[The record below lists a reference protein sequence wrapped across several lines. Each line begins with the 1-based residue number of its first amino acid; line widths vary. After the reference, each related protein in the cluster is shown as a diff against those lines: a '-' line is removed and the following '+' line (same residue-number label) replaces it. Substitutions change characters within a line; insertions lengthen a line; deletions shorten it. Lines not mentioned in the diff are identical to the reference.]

1 MYSFDIEVFGKS
13 LGNKG
18 GAMKRLLLASAL
30 IPLMS
35 GPGFAEFDAG
45 RDAFIRGDFA
55 AAYREFL
62 PPATAGDAKSSIGLG
77 LLHARGLGVP
87 KNMVQ
92 AHAWFDRAARVSANG
107 NSVVHI
113 LAKTN
118 RDFLTKQMSTE
129 QLAEAKFNDAAVTAS
144 KDAAVSLVGGF
155 APVYTGKSIKR
166 RATTRNRPP
175 KTERQFRSRSAKSIV
190 RIQLAALREANDKA
204 VMSAWSRLSRKHVQ
218 LSGLK
223 PIVSEVDLGPK
234 GVFRRL
240 RAGPFESPEAARTAC
255 QALQAAKQKCFVVK
269 N

>member
-1 MYSFDIEVFGKS
+1 
-13 LGNKG
+13 
-18 GAMKRLLLASAL
+18 MKRFLLATAL
-30 IPLMS
+30 IPFMS

-92 AHAWFDRAARVSANG
+92 AHTWFDRAARHSANG

-118 RDFLTKQMSTE
+118 RDFLAKHMSTE
-129 QLAEAKFNDAAVTAS
+129 QLAEAKFNDAAVSAS

-155 APVYTGKSIKR
+155 APVYAGKPVKR
-166 RATTRNRPP
+166 TASVHAQKSELARQHRPLSN
-175 KTERQFRSRSAKSIV
+175 KNTV
-190 RIQLAALREANDKA
+190 RIQLTALREANDKA
-204 VMSAWSRLSRKHVQ
+204 VMSTWSRLSRKHIQ

-223 PIVSEVDLGPK
+223 PSVSEVDLGPK

-240 RAGPFESPEAARTAC
+240 RAGPFQSREAAYSTC
-255 QALQAAKQKCFVVK
+255 QALQAVNQKCFVVK